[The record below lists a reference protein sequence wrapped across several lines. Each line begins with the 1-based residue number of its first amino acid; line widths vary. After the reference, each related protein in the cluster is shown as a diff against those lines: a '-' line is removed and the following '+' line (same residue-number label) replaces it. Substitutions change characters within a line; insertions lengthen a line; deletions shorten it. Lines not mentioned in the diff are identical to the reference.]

1 MGDSETAFNL
11 DLETDCSGPGSHL
24 LLTKVPCTHKI
35 LQDHLVILVHVL
47 PPLAVDTVGIDGHM
61 QILDM

>member
-11 DLETDCSGPGSHL
+11 DLETDCFGSGSHL

-35 LQDHLVILVHVL
+35 LQDHLVILDHVL
-47 PPLAVDTVGIDGHM
+47 PPLAADTVGIEGHM
-61 QILDM
+61 QIIDM